1 MAARPNDRRRKLTA
15 LKVDRYDGQSIFI
28 GNELRYELGGYLGG
42 GTAGVVYE
50 ALCLQSAK
58 HVAIKIL
65 NPIGYKLMPTSLL
78 SRCVVAIKGRQMEPE
93 VATGQQPMRNEHVWW
108 LVHQSSKQAIAAY
121 EDPRSGAFREL
132 TLPRCIEVWGID
144 FAFPAND
151 KEPDVFANDVE
162 SYCEVNVKGQVYQIP
177 RMPKKFVKFARSRSS
192 IYREISNMSSLG
204 THVNVLR
211 LDEALELHQDS
222 KCTIFLVLEL
232 AAGGELFDRIK
243 LDCGTDEPTARLYFK
258 QLISGIAFCHG
269 SGVCH
274 RDLKPENLLLAD
286 NEENS
291 TLKIADF
298 GLSAIFSIADDI
310 GNGNTGQSIRRL
322 RSVVGSPHYVAPE
335 VLQDTGQG
343 YDGAKADAWSSGII
357 LYAMLAGSL
366 PFGKDLLKCIRYEKF
381 KKWSFVTKYND
392 DAEDPANEVE
402 FPEWFFP
409 SHFSQDAKSLIAQL
423 IYPDPCLRLSVDE
436 AMGHRWVILEQQK
449 SPVLVAPEPPSA
461 DLSPALATLKV
472 SPLNPTLSSTVPR
485 KDATWAGSHIVR
497 SHNNVAGGSG
507 VKATTLLSV
516 NSQLPS
522 MAAPSPN
529 KPNLSIQPRALVH
542 PGYMP
547 PLDEGTPAN
556 SPRPVVVSSSWCR
569 RCGRGNCTCD
579 HTWNPNQ
586 TLKQQQQQQ
595 QVPKESKEDDQ
606 RDALTPVTPLLDGL
620 DGDASAFEP
629 LSLTTW

>member
-1 MAARPNDRRRKLTA
+1 MAGRGTDRRRKLTA

-28 GNELRYELGGYLGG
+28 GNEQRYELGGYLGG

-65 NPIGYKLMPTSLL
+65 NPIGYKLMPASLL
-78 SRCVVAIKGRQMEPE
+78 SRCIVAVKGRQMEPE
-93 VATGQQPMRNEHVWW
+93 VATGQAPMRNEHVWW

-121 EDPRSGAFREL
+121 EDPRSGSFREL

-144 FAFPAND
+144 FAFVATD
-151 KEPDVFANDVE
+151 KEVDIFANDFE
-162 SYCEVNVKGQVYQIP
+162 TQCEVTVKGVSYQIP
-177 RMPKKFVKFARSRSS
+177 TIPKKFVKFARSRSS

-204 THVNVLR
+204 THTNVLR

-243 LDCGTDEPTARLYFK
+243 LDCGTDEATARLYFK
-258 QLISGIAFCHG
+258 QLISGVAFCHG
-269 SGVCH
+269 AGVCH

-298 GLSAIFSIADDI
+298 GLSAIFSIAEDF
-310 GNGNTGQSIRRL
+310 GNGHMGQSIRRL

-381 KKWSFVTKYND
+381 KKWSFATKYND

-402 FPEWFFP
+402 FPDWFFP
-409 SHFSQDAKSLIAQL
+409 AHFTQDAKSLISQL
-423 IYPDPCLRLSVDE
+423 IYPEPCLRLSVDE
-436 AMGHRWVILEQQK
+436 AMSHRWVAREL
-449 SPVLVAPEPPSA
+449 PAAVAPDAPPV
-461 DLSPALATLKV
+461 PPLAPLKV
-472 SPLNPTLSSTVPR
+472 SPLNPTPSSGVR
-485 KDATWAGSHIVR
+485 KEGWTGAHIVCR
-497 SHNNVAGGSG
+497 SHNNVAGAGL
-507 VKATTLLSV
+507 VKSTALLSV
-516 NSQLPS
+516 NSQLPT
-522 MAAPSPN
+522 MVQPSPN
-529 KPNLSIQPRALVH
+529 KPSLTIQPRSF

-547 PLDEGTPAN
+547 PVEEGTPVN
-556 SPRPVVVSSSWCR
+556 SPKPSIALGSWCR
-569 RCGRGNCTCD
+569 ACGRGNCTCEQNTRED
-579 HTWNPNQ
+579 ACWDPNQ
-586 TLKQQQQQQ
+586 AKQDLH
-595 QVPKESKEDDQ
+595 ETKEDDQ
-606 RDALTPVTPLLDGL
+606 REALTPGTPTLRGL
-620 DGDASAFEP
+620 DGDASFEQ
-629 LSLTTW
+629 LSLGSW